1 MSFTKEQ
8 LIKLSEHLDEPQW
21 MREFRLNA
29 FEVFEQ
35 TPLPTTEEEP
45 WRRTNLR
52 RFRPNKFAPSV
63 NGEANLEADAPD
75 YLAAQLTEDAAGG
88 LLMQIDGEVQ
98 RFEVSDELV
107 EKGVIFADMST
118 AVREHPELVQKYFMT
133 DVVPVTDGKF
143 AAMHGAFW
151 RGGLFLYVPK
161 NVDAGAF
168 HSALWSVNGRT
179 FTHTLIVLEEGAK
192 AIIVD
197 EYGSN
202 TEGNAMHNGVVELL
216 VGDNANLTYISLQDF
231 DKNMWLFTHER
242 GRVGRDA
249 KLQWVTSL
257 MGTRLTKAFQTI
269 ELDKPGAYA
278 QMSGL
283 FFTDGRQHFDLDTQ
297 QNHNAADT
305 NSDLLYKGALKGN
318 SRTVWQGMIKAL
330 PDSQR
335 IDGLQTNRNL
345 ILDKNA
351 RADSIPGL
359 EIEADDVAC
368 THAST
373 IGKLEE
379 TEVFYLMSRGI
390 ERKIAEQIMV
400 EGFFDPIM
408 QRIPFEGVRERI
420 SERILEKARS

>member
-1 MSFTKEQ
+1 MAFTKEQ
-8 LIKLSEHLDEPQW
+8 VIELSNHLDEPQW
-21 MREFRLNA
+21 MRDLRLNA
-29 FEVFEQ
+29 FEIYEQ
-35 TPLPTTEEEP
+35 TPQPTTSEEP
-45 WRRTNLR
+45 WRRTDLR
-52 RFRPNKFAPSV
+52 RFRPNTFAPST
-63 NGEANLEADAPD
+63 NGEAKLDDEVPD

-88 LLMQIDGEVQ
+88 VLVQVDGDVQ
-98 RFEVSDELV
+98 RFEVSDELTK
-107 EKGVIFADMST
+107 KGVIFADMHT
-118 AVREHPELVQKYFMT
+118 AVREHPELVRQYFMT

-151 RGGLFLYVPK
+151 RGGMFVYVPK
-161 NVDAGAF
+161 NTDAGAL
-168 HSALWSVNGRT
+168 HSALWSTNGRT
-179 FTHTLIVLEEGAK
+179 FTHTLIVVEEGAK
-192 AIIVD
+192 AVIVD
-197 EYGSN
+197 EYGSD
-202 TEGNAMHNGVVELL
+202 TEGNALHNGVVELL
-216 VGDNANLTYISLQDF
+216 VKDTGDLTYVSLQDF
-231 DKNMWLFTHER
+231 DRNLWMFTHER
-242 GRVGRDA
+242 ARVGRDA

-269 ELDKPGAYA
+269 ELDGTGAYA

-305 NSDLLYKGALKGN
+305 VSDLLYKGALKDK

-330 PDSQR
+330 PGSQR

-345 ILDKNA
+345 ILDREA

-373 IGKLEE
+373 VGKMDE
-379 TEVFYLMSRGI
+379 TEIFYLMSRGI
-390 ERKIAEQIMV
+390 HRETAEHMIV

-420 SERILEKARS
+420 AERVLEKASA